1 MDFCKHTQ
9 KQRGNGT
16 VILDVLSGE
25 MMLGPFPQ
33 LGNEF
38 RYMYHASINCCGQL
52 EKEQRW
58 IGNKKGS

>member
-33 LGNEF
+33 LGN
-38 RYMYHASINCCGQL
+38 IV
-52 EKEQRW
+52 
-58 IGNKKGS
+58 

>member
-1 MDFCKHTQ
+1 MLCFSKTLDYGFCKHTQ

-33 LGNEF
+33 LGN
-38 RYMYHASINCCGQL
+38 IV
-52 EKEQRW
+52 
-58 IGNKKGS
+58 